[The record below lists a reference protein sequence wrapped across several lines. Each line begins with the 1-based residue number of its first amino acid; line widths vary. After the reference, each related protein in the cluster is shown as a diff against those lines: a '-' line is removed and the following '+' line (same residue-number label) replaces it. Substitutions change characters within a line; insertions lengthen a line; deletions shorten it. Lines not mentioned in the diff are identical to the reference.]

1 MRKIL
6 NLTSW
11 VLLFLFAPFTLLIL
25 LSQNSVPGDLFYPVK
40 RGLEGIV
47 LAAASASP
55 ATRVAFRTD
64 LTERRFKEAEKLLLA
79 KADATA
85 LGSFILEVQSTQE
98 EVDALSGALQ
108 KSQAT
113 EKLIAKIDDYQVKL
127 TQLQAQTQSTSAS
140 SVVSVVEPTSSP
152 QINQPQ
158 AVQQPQSTFQQTA
171 PPPSDSG
178 QAGQSAPL
186 LQPTSPPQQPTVVVQ
201 NLPAQTAVASP
212 EQQRVVSE
220 TIVTTKI
227 ELERI
232 KKDLEE
238 KKERHKEERKEREDL
253 PTGRQGKEKRSERK
267 DRNHQEE

>member
-1 MRKIL
+1 MRSFF
-6 NLTSW
+6 NFTSW
-11 VLLFLFAPFTLLIL
+11 VLLFLFAPLTLLIL
-25 LSQNSVPGDLFYPVK
+25 LSQNTVPGDLFYPVK

-79 KADATA
+79 KADTSA
-85 LGSFILEVQSTQE
+85 LNSFITEVQSTQAE
-98 EVDALSGALQ
+98 IDALSNLLE
-108 KSQAT
+108 KEKTT

-127 TQLQAQTQSTSAS
+127 TQLQAQTQS
-140 SVVSVVEPTSSP
+140 SP
-152 QINQPQ
+152 QITQ
-158 AVQQPQSTFQQTA
+158 AQTVQPQSTFQQTA
-171 PPPSDSG
+171 PPPAIGG
-178 QAGQSAPL
+178 QAGQSAQQPQTQATQQQIGSVPL
-186 LQPTSPPQQPTVVVQ
+186 LQPTNPRQQPTVIAQ
-201 NLPAQTAVASP
+201 NPPAQIAVATP

-238 KKERHKEERKEREDL
+238 KKEKQKEKREDL
-253 PTGRQGKEKRSERK
+253 PAGRQDREKRSERN
-267 DRNHQEE
+267 DRDRQED

>member
-1 MRKIL
+1 M
-6 NLTSW
+6 
-11 VLLFLFAPFTLLIL
+11 
-25 LSQNSVPGDLFYPVK
+25 
-40 RGLEGIV
+40 EGIV

-79 KADATA
+79 KADTSA
-85 LGSFILEVQSTQE
+85 LDSFITEVQSTQGE
-98 EVDALSGALQ
+98 IDALSSTLQ

-127 TQLQAQTQSTSAS
+127 TQIQAQTQSMGTP
-140 SVVSVVEPTSSP
+140 SVSPVVQPTSPP

-158 AVQQPQSTFQQTA
+158 AVQQQA

-186 LQPTSPPQQPTVVVQ
+186 LQPTSPPQQPTTVAVQ
-201 NLPAQTAVASP
+201 NPPAQTAVASP
-212 EQQRVVSE
+212 EQQRMVSE
-220 TIVTTKI
+220 TITTTKI

-238 KKERHKEERKEREDL
+238 KKERHKEEKEEEKEEKREE
-253 PTGRQGKEKRSERK
+253 REKRSERNG
-267 DRNHQEE
+267 RNRQED

>member
-1 MRKIL
+1 MRKFL

-64 LTERRFKEAEKLLLA
+64 LTERRFKEAQKLLLA
-79 KADATA
+79 KADTTA
-85 LGSFILEVQSTQE
+85 LDSFILEVQSTQE
-98 EVDALSGALQ
+98 EVDALSSTLQ

-127 TQLQAQTQSTSAS
+127 TQIQAQTQSSL
-140 SVVSVVEPTSSP
+140 

-158 AVQQPQSTFQQTA
+158 IVQQQA

-186 LQPTSPPQQPTVVVQ
+186 LSSTNPPQQPTVAVQ
-201 NLPAQTAVASP
+201 NLPSQIAVASP

-238 KKERHKEERKEREDL
+238 KKERHKEEREEKKEEQREE
-253 PTGRQGKEKRSERK
+253 REKRSERSG
-267 DRNHQEE
+267 RNRQED